1 MQIAQIDWM
10 DFVVVETIDFK
21 EEERQ
26 MMNNY
31 IPQNQ
36 FQPPLLNVPYNN
48 VNDMNKTNIHMNM
61 NNYYKT
67 QKENHKVN
75 NEIPEISEINV
86 EDQEIVE
93 DNTNDVKYITI
104 MLKYRL

>member
-1 MQIAQIDWM
+1 VQIAQIDWM

-67 QKENHKVN
+67 QKEN
-75 NEIPEISEINV
+75 PEISEINV